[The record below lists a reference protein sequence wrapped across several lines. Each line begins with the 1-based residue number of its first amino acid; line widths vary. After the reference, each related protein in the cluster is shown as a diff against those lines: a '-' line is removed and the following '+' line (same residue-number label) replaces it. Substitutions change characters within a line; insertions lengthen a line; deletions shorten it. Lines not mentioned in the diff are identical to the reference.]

1 MAKLC
6 HTETACNGKGFV
18 GHLTYQHIEQSA
30 VEVHNSWQSC
40 EFVFSMWITWD
51 LEFVYCVKVLLF
63 VPLSAQVHDTAS
75 PQTVL
80 HSHLDSLDTAKSCVK
95 NTCPI

>member
-1 MAKLC
+1 M
-6 HTETACNGKGFV
+6 
-18 GHLTYQHIEQSA
+18 S
-30 VEVHNSWQSC
+30 
-40 EFVFSMWITWD
+40 ITWD

-80 HSHLDSLDTAKSCVK
+80 HSHLDSLDTVKPCVK
-95 NTCPI
+95 NTCP